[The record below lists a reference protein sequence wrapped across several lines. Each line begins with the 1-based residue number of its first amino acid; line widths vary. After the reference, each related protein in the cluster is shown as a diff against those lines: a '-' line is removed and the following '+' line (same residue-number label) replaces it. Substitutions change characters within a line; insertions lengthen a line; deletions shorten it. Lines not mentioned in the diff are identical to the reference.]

1 MSEFT
6 GVDYV
11 ILSIMGVSVI
21 TGLFRGFIKEL
32 MALGIWI
39 IALWG
44 AAKFSGYAADYLK
57 PWINQSEFRM
67 VVAFILITITI
78 LLAGGLI
85 TSLLSFL
92 IERSGLS
99 STDRLLGMVF
109 GFARAVFI
117 ISLIILVA
125 QMTGFPQEKY
135 AKNSKLYGQFM
146 PVVGWM
152 SSFAPQWLS
161 KIKSIDK
168 TQSQMQF
175 TPEASKFEW
184 TKKI

>member
-1 MSEFT
+1 MSEFS

-11 ILSIMGVSVI
+11 ILAIIGVSVI

-44 AAKFSGYAADYLK
+44 AAKFSGFAADYLK
-57 PWINQSEFRM
+57 PWITQSEFRM
-67 VVAFILITITI
+67 VVSFVLLTITI
-78 LLAGGLI
+78 LLLGGLI
-85 TSLLSFL
+85 TSLMSFL

-109 GFARAVFI
+109 GFARGVFI

-135 AKNSKLYGQFM
+135 AKHSKLYDQFT
-146 PVVGWM
+146 PVVGWL

-168 TQSQMQF
+168 TQSKMQLS
-175 TPEASKFEW
+175 EEVQNIQW
-184 TKKI
+184 H